1 MCQEALVLHSEQCVL
16 AAQKPLYPQLH
27 QNQGGQQIKG
37 GNPAPL
43 LCAGETSPRVLGPDV
58 ESSVQKRH
66 GPVGVHPKEGHRNDP
81 RDGTPLLQEQA
92 ERDGTVQPGEEKA
105 SRTPECSLSVSKG
118 GL

>member
-43 LCAGETSPRVLGPDV
+43 LCAGETSPGVLCPDV
-58 ESSVQKRH
+58 EFSVQERH
-66 GPVGVHPKEGHRNDP
+66 GPAGPHQEEVHKNEP
-81 RDGTPLLQEQA
+81 RDGTPIL
-92 ERDGTVQPGEEKA
+92 
-105 SRTPECSLSVSKG
+105 
-118 GL
+118 